1 MPAEPSLK
9 RKGPEDAE
17 PEKMPKRP
25 RKSGKTVKSAAYV
38 EESDDVPLQSQTVQR
53 ADVGKAGPPDQPVA
67 GPSGDKG
74 KDVDRSSQP
83 PPVKV
88 RRKPGRVPVSCA
100 ECRRCGHC
108 HSVLR
113 YAC

>member
-38 EESDDVPLQSQTVQR
+38 EESDDVPLQSHTAEK
-53 ADVGKAGPPDQPVA
+53 ADVGKAGLAEQPVA

-74 KDVDRSSQP
+74 KDVDHSGVP
-83 PPVKV
+83 L
-88 RRKPGRVPVSCA
+88 PVS
-100 ECRRCGHC
+100 
-108 HSVLR
+108 SSL
-113 YAC
+113 

>member
-25 RKSGKTVKSAAYV
+25 RKSVKSAAYV

-74 KDVDRSSQP
+74 KDVDRSGVP
-83 PPVKV
+83 L
-88 RRKPGRVPVSCA
+88 PVS
-100 ECRRCGHC
+100 
-108 HSVLR
+108 SSL
-113 YAC
+113 

>member
-1 MPAEPSLK
+1 MAAVPAEPSLK

-74 KDVDRSSQP
+74 KDVDRSGVP
-83 PPVKV
+83 L
-88 RRKPGRVPVSCA
+88 PVS
-100 ECRRCGHC
+100 
-108 HSVLR
+108 SSF
-113 YAC
+113 